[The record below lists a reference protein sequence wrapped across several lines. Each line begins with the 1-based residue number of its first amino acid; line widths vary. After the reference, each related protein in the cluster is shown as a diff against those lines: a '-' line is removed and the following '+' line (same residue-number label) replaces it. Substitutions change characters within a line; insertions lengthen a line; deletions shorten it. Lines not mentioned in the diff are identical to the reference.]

1 MGERYFKITG
11 KNYDSPRSV
20 FKQNFKDIKVHYSMN
35 NIINY
40 MDFEKVDIRVGTII
54 EVEENNNL
62 NKPSLILK
70 IDFGNSLGIKKSSA
84 QLKDNYSISELINK
98 QVAAV
103 VNFKPKQI
111 GNLISEVLV
120 LGFPDDNNEPILIAP
135 DRNIKN
141 GGKLF

>member
-1 MGERYFKITG
+1 MK
-11 KNYDSPRSV
+11 
-20 FKQNFKDIKVHYSMN
+20 
-35 NIINY
+35 NIIDY
-40 MDFEKVDIRVGTII
+40 LDFEKVDIRVGTII

-70 IDFGNSLGIKKSSA
+70 IDFGDSLGIKKSSA
-84 QLKDNYSISELINK
+84 QLKTNYSISELINK

-111 GNLISEVLV
+111 GNLISEVLI
-120 LGFPDDNNEPILIAP
+120 LGFPDDNNEPILISP
-135 DRNIKN
+135 ERNIKN

>member
-1 MGERYFKITG
+1 MK
-11 KNYDSPRSV
+11 
-20 FKQNFKDIKVHYSMN
+20 
-35 NIINY
+35 NIIDY
-40 MDFEKVDIRVGTII
+40 LDFEKVDIRVGTII

-62 NKPSLILK
+62 KKPSLILK
-70 IDFGNSLGIKKSSA
+70 IDFGNSLGLKKSSA
-84 QLKDNYSISELINK
+84 QLKVNYSISELMNK

-120 LGFPDDNNEPILIAP
+120 LGFPDDDNKPILISP

>member
-1 MGERYFKITG
+1 MK
-11 KNYDSPRSV
+11 
-20 FKQNFKDIKVHYSMN
+20 
-35 NIINY
+35 NIIDY
-40 MDFEKVDIRVGTII
+40 LDFEKVDIRVGTII

-62 NKPSLILK
+62 KKPSLILK
-70 IDFGNSLGIKKSSA
+70 IDFGNSLGVKKSSA
-84 QLKDNYSISELINK
+84 QLKVNYSISELINK

-120 LGFPDDNNEPILIAP
+120 LGFPDDNNEPILISP
-135 DRNIKN
+135 DRNIQN

>member
-1 MGERYFKITG
+1 M
-11 KNYDSPRSV
+11 
-20 FKQNFKDIKVHYSMN
+20 
-35 NIINY
+35 NIIDY
-40 MDFEKVDIRVGTII
+40 QDFEKVDIRVGTII

-62 NKPSLILK
+62 KKPSLILK
-70 IDFGNSLGIKKSSA
+70 IDFGNSMEIKKSSA
-84 QLKDNYSISELINK
+84 QLKVNYSISELINK

-120 LGFPDDNNEPILIAP
+120 LGFPDNNNEPILISP

>member
-1 MGERYFKITG
+1 MK
-11 KNYDSPRSV
+11 
-20 FKQNFKDIKVHYSMN
+20 
-35 NIINY
+35 NIIDY
-40 MDFEKVDIRVGTII
+40 LDFEKVDIMVGTII

-62 NKPSLILK
+62 KKPSLILK

-84 QLKDNYSISELINK
+84 QLKVNYSISELINK

-120 LGFPDDNNEPILIAP
+120 LGFPDDNNEPILISP
-135 DRNIKN
+135 DRNIQN

>member
-1 MGERYFKITG
+1 MK
-11 KNYDSPRSV
+11 
-20 FKQNFKDIKVHYSMN
+20 
-35 NIINY
+35 NIIDY
-40 MDFEKVDIRVGTII
+40 LDFEKVEIIVGTII

-62 NKPSLILK
+62 KKPSLILK

-84 QLKDNYSISELINK
+84 QLKVNYSISELINK

-111 GNLISEVLV
+111 GKLISEVLV
-120 LGFPDDNNEPILIAP
+120 LGFPDDNNEPILISP
-135 DRNIKN
+135 DRNIQN

>member
-1 MGERYFKITG
+1 MK
-11 KNYDSPRSV
+11 
-20 FKQNFKDIKVHYSMN
+20 
-35 NIINY
+35 NIIDY
-40 MDFEKVDIRVGTII
+40 LDFEKVDIRVGTII
-54 EVEENNNL
+54 EVEENINL
-62 NKPSLILK
+62 KKPSLILK

-84 QLKDNYSISELINK
+84 QLKVNYSISELIDK

-111 GNLISEVLV
+111 GNLISEVLI
-120 LGFPDDNNEPILIAP
+120 LGFPDDNNEPILISP

>member
-1 MGERYFKITG
+1 
-11 KNYDSPRSV
+11 
-20 FKQNFKDIKVHYSMN
+20 MN
-35 NIINY
+35 NIIDY
-40 MDFEKVDIRVGTII
+40 LDFEKVDIRVGTII

-62 NKPSLILK
+62 KKPSLILK

-84 QLKDNYSISELINK
+84 QLKANYSISELINK
-98 QVAAV
+98 QIAAV

-120 LGFPDDNNEPILIAP
+120 LGFPDDNNEPILISP
-135 DRNIKN
+135 DKNIKN

>member
-1 MGERYFKITG
+1 MDKRYFKVTR
-11 KNYDSPRSV
+11 KNYDGLRSV
-20 FKQNFKDIKVHYSMN
+20 FKQSFKNIKFHYQVK
-35 NIINY
+35 NIIDY
-40 MDFEKVDIRVGTII
+40 LDFEKVDIRVGTII

-62 NKPSLILK
+62 KKPSLILK

-84 QLKDNYSISELINK
+84 QLKVNYSISELINK

-103 VNFKPKQI
+103 VNFQPKQI

-120 LGFPDDNNEPILIAP
+120 LGFPDDNNEPILISP
-135 DRNIKN
+135 DRNIQN

>member
-1 MGERYFKITG
+1 M
-11 KNYDSPRSV
+11 
-20 FKQNFKDIKVHYSMN
+20 Q
-35 NIINY
+35 NIIDY
-40 MDFEKVDIRVGTII
+40 LDFEKVDIRVGTII

-62 NKPSLILK
+62 KKPSLILK

-84 QLKDNYSISELINK
+84 QLKVNYSISELINK

-103 VNFKPKQI
+103 VNFKSKQI

-120 LGFPDDNNEPILIAP
+120 LGFPDDNNEPILISP
-135 DRNIKN
+135 DRNIQN

>member
-1 MGERYFKITG
+1 MK
-11 KNYDSPRSV
+11 
-20 FKQNFKDIKVHYSMN
+20 
-35 NIINY
+35 NIIDY
-40 MDFEKVDIRVGTII
+40 LDFEKVDIRVGTII

-62 NKPSLILK
+62 KKPSLILK

-84 QLKDNYSISELINK
+84 QLKVNYSISELINK

-103 VNFKPKQI
+103 VNFKSKQI

-120 LGFPDDNNEPILIAP
+120 LGFPNDNNEPILISP
-135 DRNIKN
+135 DRNIQN

>member
-1 MGERYFKITG
+1 MK
-11 KNYDSPRSV
+11 
-20 FKQNFKDIKVHYSMN
+20 
-35 NIINY
+35 NIIDY
-40 MDFEKVDIRVGTII
+40 LDFEKVDIRVGTII

-62 NKPSLILK
+62 KKASLILK

-84 QLKDNYSISELINK
+84 QLKVNYSISELINK

-103 VNFKPKQI
+103 VNFKSKQI

-120 LGFPDDNNEPILIAP
+120 LGFPDDNNAPILISP
-135 DRNIKN
+135 DRNIQN

>member
-1 MGERYFKITG
+1 MDARYFKITG

-20 FKQNFKDIKVHYSMN
+20 FKQNLKDIKFHYSMN

-40 MDFEKVDIRVGTII
+40 LDFEKVDIRVGTII
-54 EVEENNNL
+54 KVEENNNL

-120 LGFPDDNNEPILIAP
+120 LGFPDDNNEPILIVP

>member
-1 MGERYFKITG
+1 MK
-11 KNYDSPRSV
+11 
-20 FKQNFKDIKVHYSMN
+20 
-35 NIINY
+35 NIIDY
-40 MDFEKVDIRVGTII
+40 LDFEKVDIRVGTII

-62 NKPSLILK
+62 KKPSLILK

-84 QLKDNYSISELINK
+84 QLKVNYSISELINK

-111 GNLISEVLV
+111 GNSISEVLV
-120 LGFPDDNNEPILIAP
+120 LGFPDDNNEPILISP
-135 DRNIKN
+135 DKNIKN